1 MERVNRQPTF
11 TDAVVADLGSPRANA
26 FFEVCDREIPWAE
39 LAASVADVF
48 AAADDDPA
56 AAAAAAAAAGGR
68 PHWPVVTMLKITLLQ
83 RWFALSDPM
92 AEEML
97 RDRISFRRFV
107 GLSFDD
113 ATPDHSTICVFR
125 RRLRERGH
133 GSTLFDRAVAAL
145 RARGLVVDGGTLVDA
160 TIIEAPRG
168 GRRADGSGTAD
179 PCATATAKH
188 GRGYFGYRAHVATD
202 RNGIVTDFVY
212 DTAAESE
219 HTHFDHLARGEARAV
234 YADSGCRS
242 RARVAALEAR
252 GVAAHLCHRRVRGQA
267 ALTAG
272 QRAFNRAVSK
282 VRAFVEH
289 PFAWI
294 KRMSGARARYRGC
307 ARNAVDFALAAVAYN
322 FRRSFSIKPAAAP
335 AAAAAAGG

>member
-1 MERVNRQPTF
+1 MQRINAQPTF
-11 TDAVVADLGSPRANA
+11 TDSFVAGLGSPRAKA
-26 FFEVCDREIPWAE
+26 FFDVCQREIPWDE

-48 AAADDDPA
+48 ADDNPQ
-56 AAAAAAAAAGGR
+56 AGGR
-68 PHWPVVTMLKITLLQ
+68 PHWPVVTMLKVTLLQ

-97 RDRISFRRFV
+97 KDRISFRQFV

-113 ATPDHSTICVFR
+113 ATPDHATICVFR
-125 RRLRERGH
+125 KRLRDKGH
-133 GSTLFDRAVAAL
+133 GSTLFDKTVGIL
-145 RARGLVVDGGTLVDA
+145 KSRGLVVDEGTLVDA

-168 GRRADGSGTAD
+168 TPRDDGSSTAD
-179 PCATATAKH
+179 PCATYTAKH
-188 GRGYFGYRAHVATD
+188 GRAYHGYRAHVAADTH
-202 RNGIVTDFVY
+202 GIITDFVY

-219 HTHFDHLARGEARAV
+219 HTHFDDLAAKETKAV

-242 RARVAALEAR
+242 KDRVEKLEAR
-252 GVAAHLCHRRVRGQA
+252 GVAAHLCHRRVRGQKE
-267 ALTAG
+267 LTAE

-294 KRMSGARARYRGC
+294 KRMSGARVRYRGC
-307 ARNAVDFALAAVAYN
+307 VRNAVDFALAAVAYN
-322 FRRSFSIKPAAAP
+322 FRRSFSIKPTPAP
-335 AAAAAAGG
+335 AAVGG